1 MASTFQTAVITGATS
16 SSGMACASHL
26 ANAGYGLILVDANRP
41 RLNAFADAMT
51 TRTRQAVEVVATD
64 VDSLAQRRAF
74 IDKLALDESRLG
86 HGPHQGRP
94 WRRA

>member
-16 SSGMACASHL
+16 TLGVACATHL

-41 RLNAFADAMT
+41 RLKAFADAMT
-51 TRTRQAVEVVATD
+51 TRTRQAVEVVPMD
-64 VDSLAQRRAF
+64 VDSVAQRRAF

-86 HGPHQGRP
+86 HGPHRGRP
-94 WRRA
+94 WRHA